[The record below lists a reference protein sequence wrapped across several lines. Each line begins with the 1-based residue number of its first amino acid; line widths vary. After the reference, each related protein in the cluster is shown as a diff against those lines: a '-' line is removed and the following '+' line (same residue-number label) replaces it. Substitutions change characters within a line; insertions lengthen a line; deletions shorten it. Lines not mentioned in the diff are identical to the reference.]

1 MIVLNGKEVVFK
13 QFPNGELQLDGE
25 QVYSNLSMFTNN
37 VVLFKYEN
45 DSDLIKL
52 MVLKRYI
59 DEEKTA
65 PTVLLITYMPYSRM
79 DRQESDSVFTLKYI
93 ADFINQMNFHTVY
106 VHEPHSDVTPAL
118 LNNCIAIDLTT
129 NILERVMD
137 EIGFDKEKDF
147 VFYMDAVDQKK
158 YNKKVDCRSLVGF
171 KDEEDLKIIGQI
183 SLFRKV
189 VILTDLCDKGEDFV
203 QVAEKLKHM
212 GAGEI
217 YLVAGHCE
225 DTIFEGPIPSSAF
238 IEKVFTTDSII
249 SESEH
254 DKVEIAIQLGGTVNV
269 DKAN

>member
-1 MIVLNGKEVVFK
+1 MIILNGREVEFK
-13 QFPNGELQLDGE
+13 QFPNGELHLDGE

-79 DRQESDSVFTLKYI
+79 DRQESDTVFTLKYV
-93 ADFINQMNFHTVY
+93 AEFINQMNFHTVY
-106 VHEPHSDVTPAL
+106 VHVPHSDVTPAL
-118 LNNCIAIDLTT
+118 LNNCITVDLTT
-129 NILERVMD
+129 HLFEKVVD
-137 EIGFDKEKDF
+137 KIGFDKERDF

-158 YNKKVDCRSLVGF
+158 YSKKVDCRSLVGF
-171 KDEEDLKIIGQI
+171 KDKEDLKIIGQI
-183 SLFRKV
+183 SLFHKV
-189 VILTDLCDKGEDFV
+189 IILTDLCDKGEDFV
-203 QVAEKLKHM
+203 QVAEKLKYM

-225 DTIFEGPIPSSAF
+225 DTIFEGAIPNSDF

-249 SESEH
+249 SESKH
-254 DKVEIAIQLGGTVNV
+254 DKVEVTIQLGGTVNV
-269 DKAN
+269 DQAN